1 MPLLSSPPSLMK
13 TDIDPVWINEILI
26 ETETIIKYEGYIN
39 RQLKQ
44 IARLQKQEH
53 IALPDNLDYYSFSS
67 LSSEA
72 REKLQAVRPET
83 LGQAMRVSGV
93 SPADAAALSVL
104 IHK

>member
-1 MPLLSSPPSLMK
+1 M
-13 TDIDPVWINEILI
+13 
-26 ETETIIKYEGYIN
+26 
-39 RQLKQ
+39 
-44 IARLQKQEH
+44 LQKQEH
-53 IALPDNLDYYSFSS
+53 IALPDNLDYCSFSS